1 MATDKSYVGKGKVHL
16 DKRFLGNVSVLD
28 FTINEENIELTDY
41 TSAGGGNYNSLRRID
56 SVEMSMT
63 MHDLSA
69 DNLAVA
75 LFGSTSSV
83 ATSTI
88 TDESITAGTVLDTLI
103 RTANVIDIDQTVV
116 VTSDPAGTTY
126 VEGTD
131 YELSAAGITP
141 ILTGGISASD
151 PLLIDY
157 EVKPNDVVQALTT
170 SAQEFELIFDGLN
183 EAQSG
188 SPVLITVYRAKFGG
202 AQGLSMIGDEFAEIA
217 LTGDVLKD
225 TSITSTSLSQYLKI
239 ESA

>member
-1 MATDKSYVGKGKVHL
+1 MATDKSYIGKGKVHL

-41 TSAGGGNYNSLRRID
+41 TAAGGGNYNSLRRID
-56 SVEMSMT
+56 SVEMSLT

-69 DNLAVA
+69 DNLAIA
-75 LFGSTSSV
+75 LFGSTSAV
-83 ATSTI
+83 TSSAI
-88 TDESITAGTVLDTLI
+88 VDESITAGTVLDTLI
-103 RTANVIDIDQTVV
+103 RTANVIDTTVAPV
-116 VTSDPAGTTY
+116 VTDDPMTVTY
-126 VEGTD
+126 VENTD
-131 YELSAAGITP
+131 YTVSAAGITP
-141 ILTGGISASD
+141 IVGGSISASD

-157 EVKPNDVVQALTT
+157 TVKANDVVQALTT

-188 SPVLITVYRAKFGG
+188 SPVLITVFRAKFGG

-225 TSITSTSLSQYLKI
+225 TTITGAGLSQFMKI

>member
-1 MATDKSYVGKGKVHL
+1 MATDKSYIGKGKVHL
-16 DKRFLGNVSVLD
+16 DGRFLGNVSVLD

-41 TSAGGGNYNSLRRID
+41 TSAGGGNYNSVRRID

-63 MHDLSA
+63 AHDLSA
-69 DNLAVA
+69 ENLAVA

-83 ATSTI
+83 TSSAI
-88 TDESITAGTVLDTLI
+88 VDESITAGAVLDTLI
-103 RTANVIDIDQTVV
+103 RPAEVIDTAVSPV

-126 VEGTD
+126 VEDTD
-131 YELSAAGITP
+131 YIVSAAGITP
-141 ILTGGISASD
+141 IVGGGISASD

-157 EVKPNDVVQALTT
+157 TSKANDVVQALTT

-188 SPVLITVYRAKFGG
+188 TPVIITVYRAKFGG

-225 TSITSTSLSQYLKI
+225 TTIIASNLSQYMKI